1 MIRHS
6 IFAFALLAAAHSHA
20 SFDLMLIGNNSGGDY
35 RVSRWDPINRV
46 SLGSFGSGIITA
58 PVEDVAVVPGSDT
71 AWVISNGAIYK
82 FNYSTGEFQGASGQM
97 YSTVSSNISYDSGG
111 NFFTVGSGQGSGII
125 GQTVFTQNLTLG
137 PVSFGATYSASAPI
151 RRSGSSNYYAFT
163 LEGVSPYNLSV
174 STWNSSGTF
183 LTVASTGIAW
193 TNSPYGN
200 GFHDAAF
207 SGTKLYGVQW
217 DSITNNTRLWSSE
230 TSSGFAATP
239 VIVTSLHGSN
249 TGNVRRSISAGHNGM
264 LWVRTGNIYSSYL
277 PGLGS
282 GPSYTMSALGTASD
296 LTGMAVVVAPEP
308 ASLLALSA
316 ALVGL
321 LKRRKSK

>member
-1 MIRHS
+1 
-6 IFAFALLAAAHSHA
+6 
-20 SFDLMLIGNNSGGDY
+20 MLIGNNSGGDY

-58 PVEDVAVVPGSDT
+58 PVEDVAVVPGLDT
-71 AWVISNGAIYK
+71 AWVIANGAVYK
-82 FNYSTGEFQGASGQM
+82 FNYSTGEFQGASQQIFNPF
-97 YSTVSSNISYDSGG
+97 TANISYDSVG
-111 NFFTVGSGQGSGII
+111 NFFTTGQGQGSGII
-125 GQTVFTQNLTLG
+125 SQPVLQQNLTTG
-137 PVSFGATYSASAPI
+137 SVSFGATYSSSAPI
-151 RRSGSSNYYAFT
+151 RRSGNSNFFAFT
-163 LEGVSPYNLSV
+163 LEGVAPFNLSV

-183 LTVASTGIAW
+183 LSVASTGTAW
-193 TNSPYGN
+193 SGSANGN

-217 DSITNNTRLWSSE
+217 DPVTSNSRLWSSE
-230 TSSGFAATP
+230 TSSGFGAAP
-239 VIVTSLHGSN
+239 VLVASYHGSN
-249 TGNVRRSISAGHNGM
+249 PNTVRRSISAGHNGM

-277 PGLGS
+277 PGLGL
-282 GPSYTMSALGTASD
+282 GPSYTMSSLGAATD